1 MWKTPD
7 FDESISEILDAKI
20 KEKGLVNKSNNY
32 NLVKNFDLNTN
43 FATSATTA
51 EIKREQ
57 DKIVKL
63 QTHDLSYFLDKNVF
77 DYDNFQ
83 NMLVYQ
89 ETISMLELKEDKGT
103 DYVIGWKSKWVY
115 ILKLNHYIQHS
126 WIA

>member
-1 MWKTPD
+1 M
-7 FDESISEILDAKI
+7 
-20 KEKGLVNKSNNY
+20 
-32 NLVKNFDLNTN
+32 
-43 FATSATTA
+43 
-51 EIKREQ
+51 
-57 DKIVKL
+57 KL
-63 QTHDLSYFLDKNVF
+63 QTHLSYFLDKNVF

-126 WIA
+126 